1 MTKVRVQS
9 YEGFK
14 QALLKAARGEGKRE
28 DLRGTLTVEN
38 VTAFVRLLTPDNRE
52 LLRIMRDEHPESVA
66 ALSRRTNRAEPN
78 LLKTLAKLEAL
89 GLIEMREE
97 GRKRVP
103 VPLIEKLRF
112 EIDPYA
118 ETDKVEVSP
127 A

>member
-1 MTKVRVQS
+1 MTKIKVQS
-9 YEGFK
+9 YESFK
-14 QALLKAARGEGKRE
+14 EALLKAARGEGDRR
-28 DLRGTLTVEN
+28 DLRSTLTVET
-38 VTAFVRLLTPDNRE
+38 VTAFVRLLTPENRE

-89 GLIEMREE
+89 GLIEMRDD
-97 GRKRVP
+97 GRRRVP

-118 ETDKVEVSP
+118 ATDQVEVSP